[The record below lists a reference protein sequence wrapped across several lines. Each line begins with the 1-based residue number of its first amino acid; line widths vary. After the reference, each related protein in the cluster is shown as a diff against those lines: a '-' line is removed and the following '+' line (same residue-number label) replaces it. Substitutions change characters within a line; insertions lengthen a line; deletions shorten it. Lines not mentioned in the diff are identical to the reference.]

1 MRAFSPNSRRDIAKT
16 APLFLFLIALVAT
29 FQAVALVGQEKH
41 ERPVMMD
48 SNGSGSEL
56 YVLDASSVVHE
67 LRVTDDGLQEH
78 RRISL
83 SPEFIAADMTYAS
96 SRGQDLLLI
105 AGAQAGQGAVLM
117 YSLDGKQLKSWSLQN
132 VCSGIDFGVA
142 THSAYVATSDSSE
155 IYQLDASGSES
166 TYVTRIAD
174 ATRLGPLA
182 FDEARKE
189 IYVADVARG
198 RVYQYSTTTKSAK
211 LLVGDLSA
219 PTAVTFD
226 PESRRLYIAD
236 PGRRAIFTVDT
247 KSRNPSAVAFA
258 SDSLKAPYGLALISR
273 SRIAVADYG
282 NSSVLVFSGKGALL
296 FRTPLRSR

>member
-1 MRAFSPNSRRDIAKT
+1 MRDLLPNLRRDLTKAT
-16 APLFLFLIALVAT
+16 PLFLFLIALVVI
-29 FQAVALVGQEKH
+29 FQAGTLVAQERH

-67 LRVTDDGLQEH
+67 FRVTDDGLQE
-78 RRISL
+78 RGRISL

-96 SRGQDLLLI
+96 SRGRDLLLI
-105 AGAQAGQGAVLM
+105 AGAQAGQGVVLM

-132 VCSGIDFGVA
+132 VCSGIDFGTA

-198 RVYQYSTTTKSAK
+198 RVYQYSMTTKAAK
-211 LLVGDLSA
+211 VLAADLSA
-219 PTAVTFD
+219 PTAVTFE

-236 PGRRAIFTVDT
+236 PGRKAIFTVDT
-247 KSRNPSAVAFA
+247 KSKNPSATPFA
-258 SDSLKAPYGLALISR
+258 SDSLKAPYGLALISKG
-273 SRIAVADYG
+273 RIAVADYG
-282 NSSVLVFSGKGALL
+282 DSSVLVFSSKGALL
-296 FRTPLRSR
+296 FRTLLKSP